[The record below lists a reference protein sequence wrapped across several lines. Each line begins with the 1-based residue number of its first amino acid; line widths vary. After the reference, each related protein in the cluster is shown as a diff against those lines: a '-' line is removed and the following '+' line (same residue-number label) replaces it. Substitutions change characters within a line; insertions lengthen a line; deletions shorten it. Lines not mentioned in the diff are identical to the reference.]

1 MEKTLLERKR
11 LPTFS
16 GSLSKSR
23 STMWFITE
31 LASMKIRL
39 MYYYKVIWQSPGG
52 RSRRA
57 QNGGLESFSPA
68 RSSSSERHSQ
78 VGAGLELFM
87 ERILSASSGRW
98 TSSASTVVVVDIRRE
113 ELSGYNFT
121 RNESKSNPT
130 QSISSD
136 GNEIKSNPTQSIL
149 LCSDG
154 SAQTMWTWRAAP
166 SAAPA
171 VELVTWQEIARTL
184 GAVKDIIV
192 GHWSSVIWPGIA
204 KILGWLARHSQHW
217 K

>member
-39 MYYYKVIWQSPGG
+39 MYYYKVIWQSAGG

-68 RSSSSERHSQ
+68 RPSSSERHSQ

-87 ERILSASSGRW
+87 ERIQSASSGRW

-113 ELSGYNFT
+113 ELSRYNFT
-121 RNESKSNPT
+121 RNEPKSN
-130 QSISSD
+130 QS
-136 GNEIKSNPTQSIL
+136 QSTMF

-166 SAAPA
+166 SAAPV
-171 VELVTWQEIARTL
+171 VELVTWPETARTL
-184 GAVKDIIV
+184 GVVKDII
-192 GHWSSVIWPGIA
+192 GHWSSITWQKNARVIRSPNHPSPSPN
-204 KILGWLARHSQHW
+204 LGRHSQHW
-217 K
+217 KSL

>member
-1 MEKTLLERKR
+1 
-11 LPTFS
+11 
-16 GSLSKSR
+16 
-23 STMWFITE
+23 
-31 LASMKIRL
+31 MKIRL
-39 MYYYKVIWQSPGG
+39 MYYYKVIWQSAGG

-68 RSSSSERHSQ
+68 RPSSSERHSQ
-78 VGAGLELFM
+78 VGSELFM
-87 ERILSASSGRW
+87 ERIQSAFSGRW

-154 SAQTMWTWRAAP
+154 SAQTM
-166 SAAPA
+166 
-171 VELVTWQEIARTL
+171 
-184 GAVKDIIV
+184 
-192 GHWSSVIWPGIA
+192 
-204 KILGWLARHSQHW
+204 
-217 K
+217 